1 MTYDMQTIQ
10 GSTARRAHGGFTL
23 IELVITVAI
32 IGILAAIAL
41 PAYTSFVV
49 KGNRSAAQSQ
59 MLDIANREQQYL
71 LANRNYATKA
81 TLEANGYTADAK
93 IARLYD
99 YDVTV
104 GTGNVPSFLI
114 TLTPTTTGAQKND
127 VTLTLDQ
134 AGTKT
139 PADKW

>member
-1 MTYDMQTIQ
+1 MTNYMQTAQ
-10 GSTARRAHGGFTL
+10 RTLAARRGFTL

-41 PAYTSFVV
+41 PSYTTFIV
-49 KGNRSAAQSQ
+49 KGNRSAAQSA
-59 MLDIANREQQYL
+59 MLDIANREQQYI
-71 LANRNYATKA
+71 LANRVYATKA
-81 TLEANGYTADAK
+81 NLEANGYGLDAK

-99 YDVTV
+99 YTVTV
-104 GTGNVPSFLI
+104 GNGNVPTYLI
-114 TLTPTTTGAQKND
+114 TFTPTTTGAQKND

>member
-1 MTYDMQTIQ
+1 MTNYMQAAQRTMA
-10 GSTARRAHGGFTL
+10 ARRGFTL

-41 PAYTSFVV
+41 PSYNTFIV
-49 KGNRSAAQSQ
+49 KGNRSSAQSA
-59 MLDIANREQQYL
+59 MLDIANREQQYI
-71 LANRNYATKA
+71 LANRVYATKA
-81 TLEANGYTADAK
+81 TLEANGYGLDAK

-99 YDVTV
+99 YTVTV
-104 GTGNVPSFLI
+104 GAGNVPSFLI
-114 TLTPTTTGAQKND
+114 TFTPTTTGAQKND

>member
-1 MTYDMQTIQ
+1 MTHYMQAAQRTMA
-10 GSTARRAHGGFTL
+10 ARRGFTL
-23 IELVITVAI
+23 IELIITVAI

-41 PAYTSFVV
+41 PSYNTFIV
-49 KGNRSAAQSQ
+49 KGNRSSAQSA
-59 MLDIANREQQYL
+59 MLDIANREQQYI
-71 LANRNYATKA
+71 LANRVYATKSN
-81 TLEANGYTADAK
+81 LEANGFVLDAK

-104 GTGNVPSFLI
+104 GTTNVPTFLI
-114 TLTPTTTGAQKND
+114 TFTPNATNAQKND